1 MWQAVERMGET
12 IFNEEDYSEERSL
25 MVENSLMNFCAGS
38 KASNEIDALV
48 TKGEYEAALDKIC
61 SIRNIKRDFLASLKL
76 YDDLIDEARKDCK
89 HTFAIAVN
97 QAFRDS
103 LDSENRMFIISDELT
118 WNNHQGGI
126 IVENSRNI
134 NNIFTTLHFDLYA
147 DNVMI
152 VYLPYGEKNPAFMK
166 IDLVDQSTNKTQHL
180 FVMPADRVSEF
191 NSSIFD
197 YNLQQNYEQS
207 KDKTYL

>member
-1 MWQAVERMGET
+1 
-12 IFNEEDYSEERSL
+12 
-25 MVENSLMNFCAGS
+25 
-38 KASNEIDALV
+38 
-48 TKGEYEAALDKIC
+48 
-61 SIRNIKRDFLASLKL
+61 
-76 YDDLIDEARKDCK
+76 
-89 HTFAIAVN
+89 
-97 QAFRDS
+97 
-103 LDSENRMFIISDELT
+103 MFIISDELT